1 MINNIT
7 KINQVL
13 TYKLKIKVLINLIL
27 SFFIPFLELISIG
40 AVSALVLFV
49 IDIETYLNYI
59 PKFVYE
65 NFFPDLNKKILY
77 LF

>member
-65 NFFPDLNKKILY
+65 NFFLISIKKII
-77 LF
+77 